1 MLISIYLLIGLLL
14 VFFFEKFVYK
24 NRVGGH
30 FYIVEA
36 LIVLAL
42 WPYLIILYLGTLVI
56 SLIRGYRNLK

>member
-24 NRVGGH
+24 SRVGGH
-30 FYIVEA
+30 FDIVEA
-36 LIVLAL
+36 LIVLEL